1 MELEI
6 RSFDGGHESDADDA
20 GAQGEPQAAEA
31 SKSNNV
37 NAGLAVALCAI
48 FGCLLRECFAVMTA
62 SFNVTGSCAAG
73 SADLSVGFHFGGA
86 TASTVWL
93 ALGAKFFVPNCL
105 GCFIMGILY
114 GLKKRGKVGTRWS
127 TLVGGLGTG
136 FCGSLT
142 TFSTWMAVSGEVLIG
157 GSWLDWVNLVVLNLM
172 LYMTFWDL
180 GFEAVNGI
188 AANSLR
194 RRRARGAASRTES
207 APRIDNERPASP
219 SAETAAFAT
228 GLVCTW
234 VGVVV
239 LTVFHEA
246 WRVQWFS
253 CVLAPF
259 GALSRW
265 GLGKFNVSPR
275 DKDSS
280 SSRNFQADY
289 FPIFTAVANLI
300 ATLVRSLLGV
310 GCLYVLNSESCS
322 NKEMLSVVR
331 GTVPAAL
338 WCVLKCLIAIECLL
352 PSNINQL
359 AHCTC
364 TGEYLGIAV
373 RILRQSQHSF
383 DVCDRTEANSFA

>member
-1 MELEI
+1 MDTEVVELEM
-6 RSFDGGHESDADDA
+6 RSFEGGHESEVDDA
-20 GAQGEPQAAEA
+20 NEIDAPQAEGT

-37 NAGLAVALCAI
+37 NAGLAVAFCAI

-62 SFNVTGSCAAG
+62 SFNVTGPCAGG
-73 SADLSVGFHFGGA
+73 SADLSVGFDFGGT

-114 GLKKRGKVGTRWS
+114 GLKKQGKVGARWS

-172 LYMTFWDL
+172 LYMAFWDL

-194 RRRARGAASRTES
+194 RRGGGGGGGGVVGGAARGAASRTES
-207 APRIDNERPASP
+207 ARSIDRERPASP
-219 SAETAAFAT
+219 STEAAGFAAA
-228 GLVCTW
+228 LVCAW

-239 LTVFHEA
+239 LAVFHET

-253 CVLAPF
+253 CALAPF
-259 GALSRW
+259 GALARW
-265 GLGKFNVSPR
+265 GLGKFNVAPR
-275 DKDSS
+275 DKDST

-289 FPIFTAVANLI
+289 FPLFTAVANLI
-300 ATLVRSLLGV
+300 GTLVRSLLGV

-322 NKEMLSVVR
+322 DKELLSVVSASVVAAKMHVVSCSNVLTAIGKYR
-331 GTVPAAL
+331 GL
-338 WCVLKCLIAIECLL
+338 SE
-352 PSNINQL
+352 
-359 AHCTC
+359 
-364 TGEYLGIAV
+364 
-373 RILRQSQHSF
+373 HSPTY
-383 DVCDRTEANSFA
+383 VSFVFLSRSA